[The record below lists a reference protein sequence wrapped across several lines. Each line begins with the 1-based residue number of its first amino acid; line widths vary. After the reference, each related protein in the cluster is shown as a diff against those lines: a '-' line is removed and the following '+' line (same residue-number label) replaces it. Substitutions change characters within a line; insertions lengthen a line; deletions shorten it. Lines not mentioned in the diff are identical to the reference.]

1 MARGG
6 SSRSRDRF
14 ESKSTRGQTTEQLA
28 ARVAQR
34 KPIPVIALIGTDA
47 YLRDLSRKSIVEAF
61 TDPASREWNLSQI
74 SVREAGW
81 DDVFDRAQTLPMMSK
96 CQVVIV
102 DDVHSIE
109 RLGEESRDR
118 VVKVLTDYLH
128 SPPEFTVLV
137 LQADALDGRQKF
149 ARLLYDHENVFT
161 VALEITPESAAS
173 LAVQMA
179 RELGAELE
187 RPAAAL
193 LADALNG
200 EPARMRI
207 ELEKL
212 ASYVGLGSRISS
224 EDVQRLVVAA
234 RKNTVWQLA
243 DLIAERRR
251 DAALV
256 LLQNLLREG
265 EPPPMIV
272 GALAF
277 RYRVLIEGGGR
288 PTWGYGQR
296 QYTPPGA
303 LPEMGGTGSRVGRPL
318 SQKELLEGLVALA
331 EADSDLKSSNP
342 DPRATLE
349 FLISRLTSSVASAAR
364 AR

>member
-1 MARGG
+1 MVRGG
-6 SSRSRDRF
+6 SARSRDRF
-14 ESKSTRGQTTEQLA
+14 ESRSLRAHTMEQLI
-28 ARVAQR
+28 ARIAQR

-47 YLRDLSRKSIVEAF
+47 YLRDLCRKKIIEAF

-102 DDVHSIE
+102 EDVHSVE
-109 RLGEESRDR
+109 KLGDDSRER
-118 VVKVLTDYLH
+118 VVKLLADYLN
-128 SPPEFTVLV
+128 SPAPFTVLV

-149 ARLLYDHENVFT
+149 AKLIDERALT
-161 VALEITPESAAS
+161 VELEIGPESASS
-173 LAVQMA
+173 LAIQMA
-179 RELGAELE
+179 GDLGTDLD

-207 ELEKL
+207 EIEKM
-212 ASYVGLGSRISS
+212 AAYVGVGGRISS

-288 PTWGYGQR
+288 PSWGYQGQR
-296 QYTPPGA
+296 QLAVPGTV
-303 LPEMGGTGSRVGRPL
+303 PGMGGHSGKPL
-318 SQKELLEGLVALA
+318 TQKELLAGLEALA
-331 EADSDLKSSNP
+331 EADSELKSSNP

-349 FLISRLTSSVASAAR
+349 FLITRLTSPATSAAR